1 MFENRLITN
10 GKMPNTDGEYILY
23 WMISN
28 RRTIDNHSLEL
39 AISLAKEHDLPLYVI
54 EPIAVNHHYSSKRL
68 HYFVIGGM
76 VDNYYAFKDTPICY
90 CSYIEKYDKEGSGV
104 FKAWMEK
111 AKITITDHH
120 PTYLPKYVGEYALE
134 QNEHLSILV
143 NSNSIIPVNLI
154 DRDFKSAYQLR
165 RWIHKNI
172 ENLMSEFS
180 TKHPLQDLSGLVPA
194 HKEKAEEIFA
204 QTKARI
210 SPWDFVWRCALDDEA
225 IREQAFKT
233 VQLNMDVP
241 EIEEVRGENNKH

>member
-10 GKMPNTDGEYILY
+10 GKMPNAEGEYILY

-39 AISLAKEHDLPLYVI
+39 AISLAKEHDLPLYVV

-104 FKAWMEK
+104 FKAWMK
-111 AKITITDHH
+111 NAKITVTDHH

-143 NSNSIIPVNLI
+143 NSNRVSPVVGLIRTPPLFFVVFSSENDFAASSNVSSLSSILFLI
-154 DRDFKSAYQLR
+154 KSILFLAS
-165 RWIHKNI
+165 IN
-172 ENLMSEFS
+172 
-180 TKHPLQDLSGLVPA
+180 A
-194 HKEKAEEIFA
+194 
-204 QTKARI
+204 
-210 SPWDFVWRCALDDEA
+210 
-225 IREQAFKT
+225 
-233 VQLNMDVP
+233 
-241 EIEEVRGENNKH
+241 